1 MSDDRKT
8 AETWLQECDL
18 ARQAVDKAGDLH
30 PDWAVDAASR
40 LLAVARNLAGTA
52 CAKCQG
58 YGRVAGGATSRRGA
72 GGQTMTVHYCL
83 DCYGTGVAG
92 FRWSERLVEEN
103 QEISRLRLELEDRDR
118 GLVVCHEELRELGE
132 ESDRMSLSL
141 RNVLMLSK
149 RIRKT
154 DPENA
159 EHLVRFCREAGIE
172 DSILRG
178 DVIRGDE

>member
-18 ARQAVDKAGDLH
+18 ARHAVDKAGDFH
-30 PDWAVDAASR
+30 SDWALDAASR

-52 CAKCQG
+52 CPKCQG
-58 YGRVAGGATSRRGA
+58 YGREPQSATSMRGA
-72 GGQTMTVHYCL
+72 AGQTMTSRYCL

-103 QEISRLRLELEDRDR
+103 QEISRLRLELGARDR

-141 RNVLMLSK
+141 RNVLMLSN

-154 DPENA
+154 DPESA
-159 EHLVRFCREAGIE
+159 EHLVRFCREAGVE
-172 DSILRG
+172 DSVTRAESDAG
-178 DVIRGDE
+178 E

>member
-1 MSDDRKT
+1 MSEDRKN
-8 AETWLQECDL
+8 AEVWRRECDL
-18 ARQAVDKAGDLH
+18 AKSGVGHGDEDFH

-52 CAKCQG
+52 CAKCRG
-58 YGRVAGGATSRRGA
+58 YGRVPQSATSMRGA
-72 GGQTMTVHYCL
+72 GGQTMTSRYCL
-83 DCYGTGVAG
+83 DCYGTGVEG

-103 QEISRLRLELEDRDR
+103 QELSRLRLELDSRDR

-132 ESDRMSLSL
+132 ESDRMETAL
-141 RNVLMLSK
+141 RNVLMLSH

-159 EHLVRFCREAGIE
+159 DHLARFCREAGIE
-172 DSILRG
+172 PSILREG
-178 DVIRGDE
+178 EP